1 MKKAL
6 SLCLKYL
13 SLFTVMGS
21 IYYLIEII
29 WRGYSHVSMFI
40 LAGVCGICIG
50 LINEILSM
58 DTPIWLQAII
68 GSCIVT
74 TGEFISGCILNLP
87 LLPFI
92 SSGMRMYSNDC
103 IGCSNRAPL
112 PSAMPRRAMA
122 L

>member
-1 MKKAL
+1 MKKVL

-58 DTPIWLQAII
+58 DTDRALLLQA
-68 GSCIVT
+68 
-74 TGEFISGCILNLP
+74 NLY
-87 LLPFI
+87 LDV
-92 SSGMRMYSNDC
+92 S
-103 IGCSNRAPL
+103 
-112 PSAMPRRAMA
+112 
-122 L
+122 

>member
-40 LAGVCGICIG
+40 LAGVYALLGIVASLAPVIFG
-50 LINEILSM
+50 YYSKSKAENTE
-58 DTPIWLQAII
+58 
-68 GSCIVT
+68 GGIVYETAMKEHET
-74 TGEFISGCILNLP
+74 TNSESGK
-87 LLPFI
+87 
-92 SSGMRMYSNDC
+92 G
-103 IGCSNRAPL
+103 
-112 PSAMPRRAMA
+112 
-122 L
+122 

>member
-40 LAGVCGICIG
+40 LGV
-50 LINEILSM
+50 LLATQMTRE
-58 DTPIWLQAII
+58 Q
-68 GSCIVT
+68 
-74 TGEFISGCILNLP
+74 LP
-87 LLPFI
+87 L
-92 SSGMRMYSNDC
+92 
-103 IGCSNRAPL
+103 
-112 PSAMPRRAMA
+112 SAQVV
-122 L
+122 

>member
-74 TGEFISGCILNLP
+74 TGEFISGCILNLW
-87 LLPFI
+87 LGLGI
-92 SSGMRMYSNDC
+92 WDYSNMPFNLLGQIC
-103 IGCSNRAPL
+103 LA
-112 PSAMPRRAMA
+112 AMGNPVCMCDRD
-122 L
+122 

>member
-1 MKKAL
+1 MKKVL

-74 TGEFISGCILNLP
+74 AGEFYIW
-87 LLPFI
+87 
-92 SSGMRMYSNDC
+92 MYLKPVARTWHMGLFKHA
-103 IGCSNRAPL
+103 I
-112 PSAMPRRAMA
+112 
-122 L
+122 

>member
-40 LAGVCGICIG
+40 LAGVYGGSLYYSAKELKRIG
-50 LINEILSM
+50 AKTIYAYATHTENSILDREKGTLIKSLEDNTVERLY
-58 DTPIWLQAII
+58 
-68 GSCIVT
+68 T
-74 TGEFISGCILNLP
+74 TGSLFAGEHEKITVLEV
-87 LLPFI
+87 
-92 SSGMRMYSNDC
+92 
-103 IGCSNRAPL
+103 
-112 PSAMPRRAMA
+112 
-122 L
+122 